1 MGHGENRVQNVFQIH
16 HIASFV
22 EGSHSLKPEEVVR
35 HLSSLHSSKKIE
47 EIPCIVKMDSKGM
60 RVKLEKT
67 KEVVEAFEWNSIR
80 SQAAILNPMDHFQF
94 KFLVLFRLVQFKES
108 NNELHVFSCDTI
120 DIAKS
125 FVDSISH
132 HKKEPRKS
140 ASELK
145 VNNDSASNGKMKRGR
160 SEEGNI
166 TEKLNTVVD
175 AYGRHFY
182 MLNRCID
189 DIENFESR
197 LEKAIKK
204 RANSQEELN
213 FQPMATP
220 APPHELIEA
229 VKKVKYALNTN
240 EAIRPYTPERTS
252 KKLFIRLF
260 NTVQWLDEVCK
271 SGCVPQYNSNMVAD
285 VVEPLLNE
293 ETISAIVNRLGTKK
307 LEFWRSL
314 GPNWNTPAE
323 QWQGLRERYIPNF
336 ESPEP
341 DERPTRQLHH
351 ENIEST
357 SSIPRTSSVGSLTQ
371 KPNRKIST
379 SETAK
384 VDTPDAQQFRSNV
397 ERAGGRLYFSTV
409 RHVGS
414 KPKEINVSPGTLLE
428 VLDSSNVDWWVVRD
442 QHGAEGEIPRWK
454 LNKYDSTARQQSK
467 VEHVMPPKSSGDS
480 NIRQPV
486 RSEHV
491 IRPRPVNEAKH
502 KHSLTSTV
510 TITNLAV
517 GKHSSEP
524 TDLSHR
530 DTETDSK
537 PVIIES
543 ASEDRSLKTYKTVE
557 LISNPNSPIV
567 PTTVVN
573 HPVTVTS
580 PTVNEPTNAVRL
592 SATQDLP
599 VIRPIATTTDSE
611 LQSNM
616 QPLSGGMVYM
626 TPEQLQQLM
635 KNSGNRSKV
644 PMVLVPVSQ
653 LHNYTNQP
661 SNPSDLNGTSM
672 TNDST
677 APMQWPEF
685 SEMETQPGTVY
696 SPGPPMTSVFPTGS
710 LYLTIIMAVY
720 SHSRVSSLLK
730 RTQTLDSIAL
740 SR

>member
-1 MGHGENRVQNVFQIH
+1 CR
-16 HIASFV
+16 
-22 EGSHSLKPEEVVR
+22 
-35 HLSSLHSSKKIE
+35 
-47 EIPCIVKMDSKGM
+47 
-60 RVKLEKT
+60 
-67 KEVVEAFEWNSIR
+67 
-80 SQAAILNPMDHFQF
+80 
-94 KFLVLFRLVQFKES
+94 
-108 NNELHVFSCDTI
+108 
-120 DIAKS
+120 
-125 FVDSISH
+125 
-132 HKKEPRKS
+132 
-140 ASELK
+140 
-145 VNNDSASNGKMKRGR
+145 
-160 SEEGNI
+160 
-166 TEKLNTVVD
+166 
-175 AYGRHFY
+175 
-182 MLNRCID
+182 
-189 DIENFESR
+189 
-197 LEKAIKK
+197 
-204 RANSQEELN
+204 
-213 FQPMATP
+213 
-220 APPHELIEA
+220 
-229 VKKVKYALNTN
+229 
-240 EAIRPYTPERTS
+240 
-252 KKLFIRLF
+252 
-260 NTVQWLDEVCK
+260 
-271 SGCVPQYNSNMVAD
+271 
-285 VVEPLLNE
+285 
-293 ETISAIVNRLGTKK
+293 
-307 LEFWRSL
+307 
-314 GPNWNTPAE
+314 E

-341 DERPTRQLHH
+341 DERPTHQLHH

-384 VDTPDAQQFRSNV
+384 VDTPDAQEFRSNV

-467 VEHVMPPKSSGDS
+467 VDHVMPPKSLGDS
-480 NIRQPV
+480 NMRQPV

-491 IRPRPVNEAKH
+491 IRPRPVTEVKH

-543 ASEDRSLKTYKTVE
+543 VSEDRPLKTHKTVE

-592 SATQDLP
+592 PTIQDMP
-599 VIRPIATTTDSE
+599 VIKPITTAADSE
-611 LQSNM
+611 PQSNM

-653 LHNYTNQP
+653 LHNYTNQQN
-661 SNPSDLNGTSM
+661 NPSELNGTSI
-672 TNDST
+672 TNDPN

-685 SEMETQPGTVY
+685 SEMETQPSTVY

-710 LYLTIIMAVY
+710 CELVDDILNLLVL
-720 SHSRVSSLLK
+720 RVSVMK
-730 RTQTLDSIAL
+730 YF
-740 SR
+740 